1 MLSRYFDLWTASSIV
16 PVANSQG
23 QYTIQ
28 YTPTDNGIFLLRVSL
43 LLPEQAHDNYGL
55 SEVIETMKT
64 VKSELYQSPYV
75 VTVSDGSVSSLTS
88 HAYGVGLSH
97 TTAGV
102 DAYFTVQARDQAG
115 NNRTFVLEKQIKPDA
130 TVHTSS
136 PHLHGSVLAIEPLV
150 TVHGGPEQ

>member
-115 NNRTFVLEKQIKPDA
+115 NNRTSGGDA
-130 TVHTSS
+130 LTVNVIHEASLVQLSTSES
-136 PHLHGSVLAIEPLV
+136 ISIQYLINGK
-150 TVHGGPEQ
+150 